1 MKTRIK
7 KRVMGITAL
16 ALLII
21 FIVAVVAAL
30 SLASFVLPVTYST
43 AKVNMSGVQA
53 GVQVYV
59 SGDGVTRDENGNY
72 TIPADTKFEV
82 TVINDTAVSTSLTVN
97 GAETQL
103 ESSPNFY
110 SGITDSN
117 TENIEISVVTALSN
131 ERGRSLSTAYSISN
145 SSQLLGLSKILASAS
160 GDVTEDT
167 ASIFAQYLGYFG
179 LDNSNWYDE
188 NGNLKESYTD
198 EAGTTKV
205 VLTEISS
212 AVNSARS
219 SLSTA
224 YYRLTDDIMV
234 NESTE
239 LDNAANFAHGY
250 YGLGSRRGLP
260 FQGVFDFNGY
270 SATMNVQVVE
280 ATPSNFIQDG
290 STDNYILSL
299 GFFNHIYG
307 DGTHACAILDADVRG
322 TIALTAGVDDTTKN
336 YYALVGGIAGSIG
349 EKVVLHNVNSS
360 VSISAQTGGVNGKTN
375 DGVNM
380 YAGGIFGYSGA
391 NIDSWSGV
399 SYRGNYS
406 EISITSRNASPTE
419 IVSVGALAGVINNA
433 YVNAFSATF
442 NGANILAD
450 AITNGSAIVGGLA
463 GVVQSTSTPFEGVA
477 TENVSCTISGVDIS
491 ASGSNLAASITAE
504 KVSGDTNASL
514 NPDTLNESRG
524 TRIALAGGLIGLA
537 HAEQSA
543 SGTAAQIAE
552 LTISDI
558 DFTTAAASGALNISA
573 STAEAGSWGIPFA
586 GGVIGYVS
594 STQGGVVYAPNGIGA
609 AEAVVFS
616 TNVAVSSTQNGTG
629 PAYAGGIF
637 GYNTFALNGGENFTL
652 TEEHYSIEVVAE
664 QSSSSSYGH
673 TDLPQ
678 RTDLYDVCAG
688 FYTSVLP
695 DNFGISGFTF
705 TVNNGYVSAQR
716 FSGST
721 AVGDI
726 AAGAMAGKVHGIG
739 ADSNTISGITLNL
752 NSCSVNGL
760 GYSFDS
766 NLYYADD
773 DLNTANGNVSYDWGD
788 HSNNVYVGGF
798 IGYIENYGNYGNGT
812 NGVTYKVSDINV
824 NFSGLHENGYTVR
837 GIQNAVS
844 GNRDYCAENYVGGM
858 FGMMNGGTATELHV
872 DGGSVSQ
879 TNIYMNGTNNPNT
892 ACVGGLIGATRI
904 FENSSSNSYA
914 VTSSTVTN
922 VHVTGR
928 AFTNL
933 QVGMSGVPSGAGDF
947 DIYVGG
953 AVGVG
958 GAAVSGA
965 THLFEGIVVEDCA
978 VEAVGEEYMRTYAG
992 GVFGGVWYN
1001 NTIAVSSCVGRDNS
1015 VISSSA
1021 SYSAYS
1027 AGIAGLN
1034 SCYGTS
1040 YIEGCLVI
1048 DSTIEAISYA
1058 TNQSS
1063 YAAGI
1068 CALNSNGA
1076 KIRNNISNAVLN
1088 SSGGTSG
1095 HYVAGIAFSDD
1106 NADSDNTNNYFVAAN
1121 ADSEN
1126 MSGVYAFSSL
1136 SGNNLSGYNYAL
1148 ALTGSNQNAVQN
1160 AAVELALQS
1169 GNSSS
1174 IYNGASINFNGGVFT
1189 EDGAQILDGTSRGER
1204 NVRLRLVGTGE
1215 NGGNVAELSL
1225 SGSDARVTGRNSG
1238 TAYAQLWVENPV
1250 KNRDITKSEGVSF
1263 SDLVI
1268 GSSRNP
1274 SAYDGKTLSLAD
1286 LGYTSDENT
1295 TYDITHIVI
1304 TVNATE
1310 DVDRGFLRPSRYA
1323 TLTIEGTSSNGTTL
1337 NYSASNNDY
1346 QYQGG
1351 SLSDSSDTNDTTFTL
1366 SGGNYN
1372 DGGDFTL
1379 SYDQADLTINSI
1391 NITYTIHVSSKTDR
1405 YVMLCSY
1412 PITVSPATMSS
1423 GVTVTTPDII
1433 ENNTPAEVDKDNSHN
1448 FVQDATA
1455 GTSGYTYFQIY
1466 AGENEVN
1473 GTTYAQ
1479 NINIASANVYS
1490 PEVYLVTNSA
1500 YLYGFSGEY
1509 GHGLGDVV
1517 SGLQTSQ
1524 VLGNSTS
1531 LSAIQS
1537 YFKATLSDDGKTISV
1552 SPILGKTTGAALVL
1566 EYETGDNQ
1574 FYYVIIE
1581 VVPNAI
1587 TGIGVQP
1594 AEDTPP
1600 RAVISPSTPE
1610 ESYTYVYAP
1619 GDTVRLEADLTQR
1632 FIYNLLVVDVRYTAE
1647 ELPSGVNVRPNGTV
1661 ELGNVSPGAEFTV
1674 TCTAINGKAEGY
1686 ITIRVAN
1693 GIVIRSGTLTGAIYT
1708 AASNSDAVAGQPYS
1722 FYLDPRA
1729 GYGLNPT
1736 ITIKAT
1742 VNNAVI
1748 SGAVS
1753 FPIIR
1758 TDSDGTADGYYN
1770 SPENITIAGQVY
1782 TLSYSLD
1789 ISSGRYTITL
1799 PGLLTG
1805 LSGLSLI
1812 EIDASFDKV
1821 YSVMFDLGEWA
1832 EEPDASAV
1840 GTRYFI
1846 YQVKSGTEI
1855 NKQLFTEIYD
1865 ALGSELFEKVY
1876 SRIGFSFKGFY
1887 PTNSASSLNAYGTS
1901 FYSLCT
1907 AGGENDT
1914 DDKHGQSVRGSL
1926 NYYARWNYTA
1936 VVSAPESVTLK
1947 SALSEALV
1955 ETDALG
1961 GGLIPIDTTHGFSF
1975 VVDGYIGT
1983 PRIDVY
1989 TVNAEGN
1996 ALTPVGED
2004 GLTVNGNIFTIADEA
2019 ITGTLYIFVQ
2029 PDNISVAAT
2038 DTDEASAF
2046 GSSLDLRSDGI
2057 FTVRYAYNH
2066 GEEGAYSDVQPSM
2079 LKGNLQFAFGT
2090 VLPSGTRM
2098 RLFWQVNGVPV
2109 SVGEY
2114 TLTSAAEKV
2123 NASSFTSLVGAADMF
2138 DYTAT
2143 ANVVSEVY
2151 YLVITLPNNQ
2161 TNLVG
2166 NVEVS
2171 ASVGEDFA
2179 YVVKNT
2185 EYYTAVLNVNDALVG
2200 SGSTDKIDVDET
2212 PVQKENTTDG
2222 EEYFTAPLAE
2232 GGSAVVNF
2240 FGAVIRSVE
2249 VNGSVY
2255 TYKVTDGGAEGAP
2268 EDLRHSGKYY
2278 VWRISGENL
2287 SGLQNAI
2294 EMDGVY
2300 YVVIGDTEINEHTLD
2315 LSGIGNVT
2323 EVALMEVTN
2332 TQFPASGI
2340 VLWDSNNG

>member
-59 SGDGVTRDENGNY
+59 SGDGVTRDESGNY
-72 TIPADTKFEV
+72 TIPSDTKFEV

-103 ESSPNFY
+103 ESSSNFY
-110 SGITDSN
+110 SGITGSN
-117 TENIEISVVTALSN
+117 TQNIEISVVTALSN

-160 GDVTEDT
+160 GDVTATT

-239 LDNAANFAHGY
+239 LDNAANFSHGY
-250 YGLGSRRGLP
+250 FGLGSRRGVP

-360 VSISAQTGGVNGKTN
+360 VSISAQTGGVNGKTD

-433 YVNAFSATF
+433 YVDAFSATL

-616 TNVAVSSTQNGTG
+616 TNVAVTATQNGTG

-637 GYNTFALNGGENFTL
+637 GYNTFALNGGEDFTL

-673 TDLPQ
+673 TGLPQ

-695 DNFGISGFTF
+695 DNFGISEFTF

-773 DLNTANGNVSYDWGD
+773 DLNTANSNVSYDWGD

-812 NGVTYKVSDINV
+812 NSVTYKISDINV

-904 FENSSSNSYA
+904 FQNSSSNSYA

-928 AFTNL
+928 AFTNI

-1040 YIEGCLVI
+1040 YIDDCLVI
-1048 DSTIEAISYA
+1048 DSTVEAISYA

-1106 NADSDNTNNYFVAAN
+1106 GADSDNDYNYFVAAN
-1121 ADSEN
+1121 ADAEN
-1126 MSGVYAFSSL
+1126 MENIYAFASL
-1136 SGNNLSGYNYAL
+1136 NGSEIDRDSGWLQNPTENYAIS
-1148 ALTGSNQNAVQN
+1148 LTSSGKSHASGEGNFLSLTQGQ
-1160 AAVELALQS
+1160 QS
-1169 GNSSS
+1169 VS
-1174 IYNGASINFNGGVFT
+1174 IYNGAEISFSGFADSSQYIVNGST
-1189 EDGAQILDGTSRGER
+1189 QE
-1204 NVRLRLVGTGE
+1204 
-1215 NGGNVAELSL
+1215 GGNNLQLRIVGDS
-1225 SGSDARVTGRNSG
+1225 VTLNQNGTINAVNSG
-1238 TAYAQLWVENPV
+1238 ASYAQLWVEHPV
-1250 KNRDITKSEGVSF
+1250 DNQ
-1263 SDLVI
+1263 
-1268 GSSRNP
+1268 
-1274 SAYDGKTLSLAD
+1274 
-1286 LGYTSDENT
+1286 
-1295 TYDITHIVI
+1295 
-1304 TVNATE
+1304 
-1310 DVDRGFLRPSRYA
+1310 FL
-1323 TLTIEGTSSNGTTL
+1323 
-1337 NYSASNNDY
+1337 
-1346 QYQGG
+1346 
-1351 SLSDSSDTNDTTFTL
+1351 
-1366 SGGNYN
+1366 
-1372 DGGDFTL
+1372 
-1379 SYDQADLTINSI
+1379 
-1391 NITYTIHVSSKTDR
+1391 
-1405 YVMLCSY
+1405 MLCSY
-1412 PITVSPATMSS
+1412 PITVEPAAIAEEIEVKSKDFNEEIISENSHHYFNDGNVTGRVSNGTTNDFSIENGGTPQITLNPPQSFSDRGETFFLISFNYNANTDGTLSINYNNNNVISQNVSS
-1423 GVTVTTPDII
+1423 GVGSLVTNQLAYV
-1433 ENNTPAEVDKDNSHN
+1433 NNSISFGWRSSQWAWNRSITIYNIKI
-1448 FVQDATA
+1448 
-1455 GTSGYTYFQIY
+1455 TYFNNSWEVPFEYFQLY
-1466 AGENEVN
+1466 AGEDPAISNKTQNVLISTLN
-1473 GTTYAQ
+1473 TY
-1479 NINIASANVYS
+1479 SPNVYIT
-1490 PEVYLVTNSA
+1490 TNQA
-1500 YLYGFSGEY
+1500 LLYGYRRDSQGGEILPALSDIENIISGMSA
-1509 GHGLGDVV
+1509 V
-1517 SGLQTSQ
+1517 SLPG
-1524 VLGNSTS
+1524 V
-1531 LSAIQS
+1531 QS

-1600 RAVISPSTPE
+1600 RAVIQSGTE
-1610 ESYTYVYAP
+1610 GSYIYVYAP

-1647 ELPSGVNVRPNGTV
+1647 GLPSGVNVRPNGTV
-1661 ELGNVSPGAEFTV
+1661 ELGNVSPGSEFTV
-1674 TCTAINGKAEGY
+1674 TCTAINGDAEGY
-1686 ITIRVAN
+1686 VTIRVAN

-1742 VNNAVI
+1742 VNGTVL

-1753 FPIIR
+1753 FPVIR

-1770 SPENITIAGQVY
+1770 SSENITIAGQVY

-1799 PGLLTG
+1799 PALLTG

-1876 SRIGFSFKGFY
+1876 SRTGFSFKGFY

-1989 TVNAEGN
+1989 TVNAAGT

-2004 GLTVNGNIFTIADEA
+2004 GLMVNGNIFTIADEA

-2038 DTDEASAF
+2038 DTDEGSAF

-2066 GEEGAYSDVQPSM
+2066 GAEGAYFGVQPSM
-2079 LKGNLQFAFGT
+2079 LKGNLQFAFGMA
-2090 VLPSGTRM
+2090 LPSGTRM

-2123 NASSFTSLVGAADMF
+2123 NASSFTSLVGASGMF

-2143 ANVVSEVY
+2143 ADVVSEVY

-2212 PVQKENTTDG
+2212 PVQKENTADG
-2222 EEYFTAPLAE
+2222 EEYFTAPLDE
-2232 GGSAVVNF
+2232 GGSVVVNF
-2240 FGAVIRSVE
+2240 FSAVIRSVD

-2255 TYKVTDGGAEGAP
+2255 TYKVTGGGTEGAP

-2287 SGLQNAI
+2287 SGVQNAI

-2323 EVALMEVTN
+2323 QVALMEVTN

-2340 VLWDSNNG
+2340 VLWVNG

>member
-72 TIPADTKFEV
+72 NIPSGTKFEV

-110 SGITDSN
+110 SGITGSN

-145 SSQLLGLSKILASAS
+145 SSQLLGLSKILASAA
-160 GDVTEDT
+160 GDVTATT

-234 NESTE
+234 NESTD
-239 LDNAANFAHGY
+239 LSNAANFSHGY
-250 YGLGSRRGLP
+250 FGLGSRRGVP

-406 EISITSRNASPTE
+406 EISITSRNASANE
-419 IVSVGALAGVINNA
+419 IVCVGALAGVINNA
-433 YVNAFSATF
+433 YVDAFSATF

-450 AITNGSAIVGGLA
+450 ATTNGSAIVGGLA

-491 ASGSNLAASITAE
+491 ASGSNLAASIKAT
-504 KVSGDTNASL
+504 KLGSDNYTSL
-514 NPDTLNESRG
+514 DPDALNNNRN

-537 HAEQSA
+537 HAEQT
-543 SGTAAQIAE
+543 GTGITK

-594 STQGGVVYAPNGIGA
+594 STQGGVVYAPNGLGA
-609 AEAVVFS
+609 DEAVVFS
-616 TNVAVSSTQNGTG
+616 TNVSVTSTQNGTG

-637 GYNTFALNGGENFTL
+637 GYNTFALNSVDNFTPNFTL
-652 TEEHYSIEVVAE
+652 TEKDYSIEVVAE
-664 QSSSSSYGH
+664 QSSSSSCIDTGFSDTV
-673 TDLPQ
+673 TDNDNS
-678 RTDLYDVCAG
+678 DLWDVYDVCAG

-695 DNFGISGFTF
+695 DNFGISDFTF

-716 FSGST
+716 LSGST

-726 AAGAMAGKVHGIG
+726 AAGAMAGKVHGVG
-739 ADSNTISGITLNL
+739 ANSNTISGVTLEL

-766 NLYYADD
+766 NLYYKS
-773 DLNTANGNVSYDWGD
+773 NGEVIDGD
-788 HSNNVYVGGF
+788 FYRIGYHSNNVYVGGF
-798 IGYIENYGNYGNGT
+798 IGYIENYGNYHNGDI
-812 NGVTYKVSDINV
+812 KISDITV
-824 NFSGLHENGYTVR
+824 NFSGLHESGYTVR

-858 FGMMNGGTATELHV
+858 FGMMNGGTATGLHV

-904 FENSSSNSYA
+904 FQNSSSNSYA

-1034 SCYGTS
+1034 SCYGSS
-1040 YIEGCLVI
+1040 YIEDCLVA

-1068 CALNSNGA
+1068 CGLLSNGA
-1076 KIRNNISNAVLN
+1076 KIINNISNAVVNTN
-1088 SSGGTSG
+1088 SVDGNNKST
-1095 HYVAGIAFSDD
+1095 VAGIAF
-1106 NADSDNTNNYFVAAN
+1106 
-1121 ADSEN
+1121 
-1126 MSGVYAFSSL
+1126 L
-1136 SGNNLSGYNYAL
+1136 SGNSYYSHLVDDTNSANTGYYANATNVLSGNYFIASNVDEDIDSAVAFYTVVEDNHQLVEISKYGKRERTWIIWQYRVTDITALTNYAV
-1148 ALTGSNQNAVQN
+1148 ALKGS
-1160 AAVELALQS
+1160 S
-1169 GNSSS
+1169 NSSTS
-1174 IYNGASINFNGGVFT
+1174 NGKTSVVSDIQLDNLTVYSDNDAFTGLSNSTNKEINATSHGGFNVKFLVVGDTVEVNNTSFKASK
-1189 EDGAQILDGTSRGER
+1189 GTSY
-1204 NVRLRLVGTGE
+1204 V
-1215 NGGNVAELSL
+1215 
-1225 SGSDARVTGRNSG
+1225 
-1238 TAYAQLWVENPV
+1238 QLMVENP
-1250 KNRDITKSEGVSF
+1250 
-1263 SDLVI
+1263 
-1268 GSSRNP
+1268 
-1274 SAYDGKTLSLAD
+1274 
-1286 LGYTSDENT
+1286 
-1295 TYDITHIVI
+1295 
-1304 TVNATE
+1304 
-1310 DVDRGFLRPSRYA
+1310 
-1323 TLTIEGTSSNGTTL
+1323 
-1337 NYSASNNDY
+1337 
-1346 QYQGG
+1346 
-1351 SLSDSSDTNDTTFTL
+1351 
-1366 SGGNYN
+1366 
-1372 DGGDFTL
+1372 
-1379 SYDQADLTINSI
+1379 INSNEYI
-1391 NITYTIHVSSKTDR
+1391 
-1405 YVMLCSY
+1405 MLCSY

-1500 YLYGFSGEY
+1500 YLYGFNGEY

-1574 FYYVIIE
+1574 FYYVMIE

-1600 RAVISPSTPE
+1600 RAVIQSGTE
-1610 ESYTYVYAP
+1610 GSYIYVYAP

-1647 ELPSGVNVRPNGTV
+1647 GLPSGVNVRPNGTV

-1674 TCTAINGKAEGY
+1674 TCTAINGDAKGY

-1708 AASNSDAVAGQPYS
+1708 AASNSDAVAGQTYS

-1742 VNNAVI
+1742 ANGTVL

-1753 FPIIR
+1753 FPVIR

-1770 SPENITIAGQVY
+1770 SSENITIAGQEY

-1876 SRIGFSFKGFY
+1876 SRTGFSFKGFY

-1936 VVSAPESVTLK
+1936 VVSAPENVTLK

-1989 TVNAEGN
+1989 TVNAAGT

-2038 DTDEASAF
+2038 DTDETSAF

-2066 GEEGAYSDVQPSM
+2066 GAEGAYSGVQPSM

-2123 NASSFTSLVGAADMF
+2123 NALSFTSLVGAANMF

-2212 PVQKENTTDG
+2212 PVQKENTADG

-2249 VNGSVY
+2249 VNSSVY
-2255 TYKVTDGGAEGAP
+2255 TYKVTDGGTEGAP

-2323 EVALMEVTN
+2323 QVALMEVTN

-2340 VLWDSNNG
+2340 VLWVNG

>member
-1 MKTRIK
+1 
-7 KRVMGITAL
+7 MGITAL

-59 SGDGVTRDENGNY
+59 SGDGVTRDESGNY
-72 TIPADTKFEV
+72 TIPSDTKFEV

-145 SSQLLGLSKILASAS
+145 SSQLLGLSKILASAA
-160 GDVTEDT
+160 GDVTATT

-212 AVNSARS
+212 AANSARS

-234 NESTE
+234 NESTD
-239 LDNAANFAHGY
+239 LSNAANFSHGY
-250 YGLGSRRGLP
+250 FGLGSRRGVP

-360 VSISAQTGGVNGKTN
+360 VSISAQTGGVNGKTD

-433 YVNAFSATF
+433 YVDAFSATF

-491 ASGSNLAASITAE
+491 ASGSNLAASITAT
-504 KVSGDTNASL
+504 KLDSDTNASL

-594 STQGGVVYAPNGIGA
+594 STQGGVVYAPNGLGA
-609 AEAVVFS
+609 DEAVVFS
-616 TNVAVSSTQNGTG
+616 TNVAVTATQNGTG

-637 GYNTFALNGGENFTL
+637 GYNTFALNGGEDFTL

-673 TDLPQ
+673 TGLPQ

-726 AAGAMAGKVHGIG
+726 AAGAMAGKVRGIG

-773 DLNTANGNVSYDWGD
+773 DLNTANSNVSYDWGD

-904 FENSSSNSYA
+904 FQNSSSNSYA
-914 VTSSTVTN
+914 VTSSTVKN

-928 AFTNL
+928 AFTNI

-1034 SCYGTS
+1034 SCPGDS
-1040 YIEGCLVI
+1040 YIEGCLVV
-1048 DSTIEAISYA
+1048 DSTVEAISYA

-1106 NADSDNTNNYFVAAN
+1106 NADSANSNNYFVAAN
-1121 ADSEN
+1121 ADSES

-1174 IYNGASINFNGGVFT
+1174 IYNNASINFNGGVFT
-1189 EDGAQILDGTSRGER
+1189 EDGVQILDGTTSGGR
-1204 NVRLRLVGTGE
+1204 NVRLRLVGTGV

-1250 KNRDITKSEGVSF
+1250 DTVENKTETKTVPKENINET
-1263 SDLVI
+1263 I
-1268 GSSRNP
+1268 GTANFEK
-1274 SAYDGKTLSLAD
+1274 YTVETLSLSELD
-1286 LGYTSDENT
+1286 YESDENT
-1295 TYDITHIVI
+1295 TYNITKIVI

-1310 DVDRGFLRPSRYA
+1310 EIDRGYSFNSETKEEYLELNTENGSVDSKENGFVYFRHN
-1323 TLTIEGTSSNGTTL
+1323 LIGGGLEGE
-1337 NYSASNNDY
+1337 
-1346 QYQGG
+1346 
-1351 SLSDSSDTNDTTFTL
+1351 DTNTAIFTL

-1372 DGGDFTL
+1372 EGGSYTL

-1574 FYYVIIE
+1574 YYYVMIE

-1600 RAVISPSTPE
+1600 RAVIPSTLE
-1610 ESYTYVYAP
+1610 GSYIYVYAP

-1647 ELPSGVNVRPNGTV
+1647 GLPSGVNVRPNGTV
-1661 ELGNVSPGAEFTV
+1661 ELGNVSPGSEFTV

-1742 VNNAVI
+1742 VNGTVL

-1753 FPIIR
+1753 FPVIR

-1770 SPENITIAGQVY
+1770 SSENITIAGQEY
-1782 TLSYSLD
+1782 TLSYSLN

-1799 PGLLTG
+1799 PALLTG

-1876 SRIGFSFKGFY
+1876 SRTGFSFKGFY

-1936 VVSAPESVTLK
+1936 VVSAPENVTLK

-1989 TVNAEGN
+1989 TVNAAGT

-2004 GLTVNGNIFTIADEA
+2004 GLTVNGNIFTIADEV

-2038 DTDEASAF
+2038 DTDEGSAF

-2066 GEEGAYSDVQPSM
+2066 GAEGAYSGVQPSM
-2079 LKGNLQFAFGT
+2079 LKGNLQFKFGKA
-2090 VLPSGTRM
+2090 LPSDTRM

-2114 TLTSAAEKV
+2114 TLTSAAEIV
-2123 NASSFTSLVGAADMF
+2123 DASSFTSLVGASGMF

-2143 ANVVSEVY
+2143 ADVVSEVY

-2212 PVQKENTTDG
+2212 PVQKENTADG

-2240 FGAVIRSVE
+2240 FSAVIRSVD

-2255 TYKVTDGGAEGAP
+2255 TYKVTDGAEGAP
-2268 EDLRHSGKYY
+2268 EDMRHSGKYY

-2323 EVALMEVTN
+2323 QVALMEVTN

-2340 VLWDSNNG
+2340 VLWVSNNG

>member
-59 SGDGVTRDENGNY
+59 SGDGVTRDESGNY
-72 TIPADTKFEV
+72 TIPSDTKFEV

-110 SGITDSN
+110 SGITGSN
-117 TENIEISVVTALSN
+117 TQNIEISVVTALSN

-145 SSQLLGLSKILASAS
+145 SSQLLGLSKILASAA
-160 GDVTEDT
+160 GDVTATT

-239 LDNAANFAHGY
+239 LDNAANFSHGY
-250 YGLGSRRGLP
+250 FGLGSRRGVP

-280 ATPSNFIQDG
+280 ATPSNFIPDKKQP
-290 STDNYILSL
+290 SNNILSL

-433 YVNAFSATF
+433 YVDAFSATL

-491 ASGSNLAASITAE
+491 ASGSNLAASITAT
-504 KVSGDTNASL
+504 KLGSDNYTSL
-514 NPDTLNESRG
+514 DPDALNNNRN

-609 AEAVVFS
+609 DEAVVFS

-637 GYNTFALNGGENFTL
+637 GYNTFALNGGEDFTL

-739 ADSNTISGITLNL
+739 ADSNNISGITLNL

-773 DLNTANGNVSYDWGD
+773 DLNTANSNVSYDWGD

-904 FENSSSNSYA
+904 FQNSSSNSYS
-914 VTSSTVTN
+914 VTSSTVKN

-928 AFTNL
+928 AFTNI
-933 QVGMSGVPSGAGDF
+933 QVGMSGVTLPAGASGDF

-958 GAAVSGA
+958 GAAVSGT
-965 THLFEGIVVEDCA
+965 THRFEGIVVEDCA

-992 GVFGGVWYN
+992 GVFGGIWYN
-1001 NTIAVSSCVGRDNS
+1001 DIIATYSCVSRDNS

-1021 SYSAYS
+1021 SYSAY
-1027 AGIAGLN
+1027 AGGIAGLN
-1034 SCYGTS
+1034 SCYGSS
-1040 YIEGCLVI
+1040 YIEDCLVA

-1106 NADSDNTNNYFVAAN
+1106 NADSANTNNYFVAAN

-1174 IYNGASINFNGGVFT
+1174 IYNGASINFSSGVFT
-1189 EDGAQILDGTSRGER
+1189 EDGAQILDGTTSGGR
-1204 NVRLRLVGTGE
+1204 NVRLRLVGTGV

-1250 KNRDITKSEGVSF
+1250 KNRDITKSEGIYF

-1274 SAYDGKTLSLAD
+1274 STYVGKTSSLAD

-1295 TYDITHIVI
+1295 TYDITQIVI

-1310 DVDRGFLRPSRYA
+1310 ETRGGILLASAYA
-1323 TLTIEGTSSNGTTL
+1323 DLTIDVEGNVSSNE
-1337 NYSASNNDY
+1337 NSYKY
-1346 QYQGG
+1346 QQWGW
-1351 SLSDSSDTNDTTFTL
+1351 DDEDNHPATFTL
-1366 SGGNYN
+1366 TGGNYN
-1372 DGGDFTL
+1372 EGGSFTL
-1379 SYDQADLTINSI
+1379 SYGQADLTINSI

-1405 YVMLCSY
+1405 YIMLCSY

-1500 YLYGFSGEY
+1500 YLYGFNGEY

-1600 RAVISPSTPE
+1600 RAVIQSGTE
-1610 ESYTYVYAP
+1610 GSYIYVYAP
-1619 GDTVRLEADLTQR
+1619 GDTVRLEAVLKQR
-1632 FIYNLLVVDVRYTAE
+1632 FTYNLLVVDVRYTE
-1647 ELPSGVNVRPNGTV
+1647 GQGTFTNINVRPNGTV
-1661 ELGNVSPGAEFTV
+1661 EIGNNVSSETEFTV
-1674 TCTAINGKAEGY
+1674 TCTAINGGAESS
-1686 ITIRVAN
+1686 ITIKVFS
-1693 GIVIRSGTLTGAIYT
+1693 GIVVSSGTLTGAIYT

-1742 VNNAVI
+1742 VNGTVL

-1753 FPIIR
+1753 FPVIR

-1770 SPENITIAGQVY
+1770 SSENITIAGQVY

-1799 PGLLTG
+1799 PALLTG

-1876 SRIGFSFKGFY
+1876 SRTGFSFKGFY

-1936 VVSAPESVTLK
+1936 VVSAPENVTLK

-1989 TVNAEGN
+1989 TVNAAGT

-2038 DTDEASAF
+2038 DTDETSAF

-2066 GEEGAYSDVQPSM
+2066 GAEGAYSGVQPSM

-2090 VLPSGTRM
+2090 ALPSGTRM

-2114 TLTSAAEKV
+2114 TLTSEAKIV
-2123 NASSFTSLVGAADMF
+2123 NASSFTSLVGASGMF

-2143 ANVVSEVY
+2143 ADVVSEVY

-2171 ASVGEDFA
+2171 ASVDEDFA

-2212 PVQKENTTDG
+2212 PVQKENTADG

-2240 FGAVIRSVE
+2240 FGAVIRSVD

-2255 TYKVTDGGAEGAP
+2255 TYKVTDGAEGAP
-2268 EDLRHSGKYY
+2268 EDMRHSGKYY

-2323 EVALMEVTN
+2323 QVALMEVTN

-2340 VLWDSNNG
+2340 VLWVSNNG

>member
-1 MKTRIK
+1 
-7 KRVMGITAL
+7 MGITAL

-59 SGDGVTRDENGNY
+59 SGDGVTRDESGNY
-72 TIPADTKFEV
+72 TIPSDTKFEV

-103 ESSPNFY
+103 ESSSNFY

-145 SSQLLGLSKILASAS
+145 SSQLLGLSKILASAA
-160 GDVTEDT
+160 GDVTATT

-188 NGNLKESYTD
+188 NGNLKKSYTD

-239 LDNAANFAHGY
+239 LDNAANFSHGY
-250 YGLGSRRGLP
+250 FGLGSRRGVA

-433 YVNAFSATF
+433 YVDAFSATL

-491 ASGSNLAASITAE
+491 ASGSNLAASITAT
-504 KVSGDTNASL
+504 KLGSDNYTSL
-514 NPDTLNESRG
+514 DPDALNNNRN

-609 AEAVVFS
+609 DEAVVFS
-616 TNVAVSSTQNGTG
+616 TNVAVTATQNGTG

-637 GYNTFALNGGENFTL
+637 GYNTFALNGGEDFTL

-766 NLYYADD
+766 NLYYEDD
-773 DLNTANGNVSYDWGD
+773 DLNTANSNVSYDWGD

-904 FENSSSNSYA
+904 FNNSSSNSYS
-914 VTSSTVTN
+914 VTSSTVKN

-928 AFTNL
+928 AFTNI
-933 QVGMSGVPSGAGDF
+933 QVGMSGVTLPAGASGDF

-958 GAAVSGA
+958 GAAVSGT
-965 THLFEGIVVEDCA
+965 THRFEGIVVEDCA

-992 GVFGGVWYN
+992 GVFGGIWYN
-1001 NTIAVSSCVGRDNS
+1001 DIIATYSCVSRDNS

-1021 SYSAYS
+1021 SYSAY
-1027 AGIAGLN
+1027 AGGIAGLN
-1034 SCYGTS
+1034 SCYGSS
-1040 YIEGCLVI
+1040 YIEDCLVA

-1068 CALNSNGA
+1068 CGLLSNGA
-1076 KIRNNISNAVLN
+1076 KIINNISNAVVNTN
-1088 SSGGTSG
+1088 SVDGNNKST
-1095 HYVAGIAFSDD
+1095 VAGIAF
-1106 NADSDNTNNYFVAAN
+1106 
-1121 ADSEN
+1121 
-1126 MSGVYAFSSL
+1126 L
-1136 SGNNLSGYNYAL
+1136 SGNSYYSHLVDDTNSANTGYYANATNVLSGNYFIASNVDEDIDSAVAFYTVVEDNHQLVEISKYGKRERTWLIWQYRVTDITALTNYAV
-1148 ALTGSNQNAVQN
+1148 ALKGS
-1160 AAVELALQS
+1160 S
-1169 GNSSS
+1169 NSSTS
-1174 IYNGASINFNGGVFT
+1174 NGQTSVVSDIQLDNLTVYSDNNAFTGLSNSTNKEINATSQGGFNVKFLVVGDTVEVNNTSFNAS
-1189 EDGAQILDGTSRGER
+1189 EGTSY
-1204 NVRLRLVGTGE
+1204 V
-1215 NGGNVAELSL
+1215 
-1225 SGSDARVTGRNSG
+1225 
-1238 TAYAQLWVENPV
+1238 QLMVENPT
-1250 KNRDITKSEGVSF
+1250 N
-1263 SDLVI
+1263 
-1268 GSSRNP
+1268 
-1274 SAYDGKTLSLAD
+1274 
-1286 LGYTSDENT
+1286 
-1295 TYDITHIVI
+1295 
-1304 TVNATE
+1304 
-1310 DVDRGFLRPSRYA
+1310 
-1323 TLTIEGTSSNGTTL
+1323 SNE
-1337 NYSASNNDY
+1337 Y
-1346 QYQGG
+1346 
-1351 SLSDSSDTNDTTFTL
+1351 
-1366 SGGNYN
+1366 
-1372 DGGDFTL
+1372 
-1379 SYDQADLTINSI
+1379 I
-1391 NITYTIHVSSKTDR
+1391 
-1405 YVMLCSY
+1405 MLCSY
-1412 PITVSPATMSS
+1412 PIIVSSATTSS
-1423 GVTVTTPDII
+1423 EVTVTTPDII
-1433 ENNTPAEVDKDNSHN
+1433 ENNNPAEVDSDNSHN
-1448 FVQDATA
+1448 FRQDVTV
-1455 GTSGYTYFQIY
+1455 GTSGNTSGYTYFQIY
-1466 AGENEVN
+1466 AGENEAN

-1490 PEVYLVTNSA
+1490 PEVYLVTNIS
-1500 YLYGFSGEY
+1500 YLYGFDGEY
-1509 GHGLGDVV
+1509 QHNLEDVV
-1517 SGLQTSQ
+1517 SWLQTSQ

-1537 YFKATLSDDGKTISV
+1537 YFKTSLSDDGKSISV
-1552 SPILGKTTGAALVL
+1552 SPILGKTSGAALVL
-1566 EYETGDNQ
+1566 EYETGQNQ

-1587 TGIGVQP
+1587 TEIAVQP

-1600 RAVISPSTPE
+1600 RAKDGN
-1610 ESYTYVYAP
+1610 TYIYAP
-1619 GDTVRLEADLTQR
+1619 GDTVRLEAVLKQR
-1632 FIYNLLVVDVRYTAE
+1632 FTYNLLVVDVRYTE
-1647 ELPSGVNVRPNGTV
+1647 GQGTFTNINVRPNGTV
-1661 ELGNVSPGAEFTV
+1661 EIGNNVSSETEFTV
-1674 TCTAINGKAEGY
+1674 TCTAINGGAESS
-1686 ITIRVAN
+1686 ITIKVFS
-1693 GIVIRSGTLTGAIYT
+1693 GIVVSSGTLTGAIYT

-1742 VNNAVI
+1742 VNGTVL

-1753 FPIIR
+1753 FPVIR

-1770 SPENITIAGQVY
+1770 SSENITIAGQEY
-1782 TLSYSLD
+1782 TLSYSLN

-1799 PGLLTG
+1799 PALLTG

-1876 SRIGFSFKGFY
+1876 SRTGFSFKGFY

-1936 VVSAPESVTLK
+1936 VVSAPENVTLK

-1989 TVNAEGN
+1989 TVNAAGT

-2038 DTDEASAF
+2038 DTDETSAF

-2066 GEEGAYSDVQPSM
+2066 GAEGAYSGVQPSM

-2090 VLPSGTRM
+2090 ALPSGTRM

-2109 SVGEY
+2109 SVGEC
-2114 TLTSAAEKV
+2114 TLTSEAKIV
-2123 NASSFTSLVGAADMF
+2123 NASSFTSLVGASGMF

-2143 ANVVSEVY
+2143 ADVVSEVY

-2171 ASVGEDFA
+2171 ASVDEDFA

-2212 PVQKENTTDG
+2212 PVQKENTADG

-2240 FGAVIRSVE
+2240 FGAVIRSVD

-2255 TYKVTDGGAEGAP
+2255 TYKVTDGGTEGAP

-2323 EVALMEVTN
+2323 QVALMEVTN

-2340 VLWDSNNG
+2340 VLWVSNNG

>member
-59 SGDGVTRDENGNY
+59 SGDGVTRDESGNY
-72 TIPADTKFEV
+72 TIPSDTKFEV

-103 ESSPNFY
+103 ESSSNFY
-110 SGITDSN
+110 SGITGSN

-160 GDVTEDT
+160 GDVTATT
-167 ASIFAQYLGYFG
+167 ASTFAQYLGYFG

-224 YYRLTDDIMV
+224 YYRLTDDVMV
-234 NESTE
+234 NESTD
-239 LDNAANFAHGY
+239 LSNAANFSHGY
-250 YGLGSRRGLP
+250 FGLGSRRGVA

-360 VSISAQTGGVNGKTN
+360 VSISVQTGGVNGKTN

-419 IVSVGALAGVINNA
+419 IVSVGAFAGVINNA
-433 YVNAFSATF
+433 YVDAFSATL

-491 ASGSNLAASITAE
+491 ASGSNLAASITAT
-504 KVSGDTNASL
+504 KLDSDNYTSL
-514 NPDTLNESRG
+514 DPDALNNNRN

-609 AEAVVFS
+609 DEAVVFS
-616 TNVAVSSTQNGTG
+616 TNVAVTATQNGTG

-664 QSSSSSYGH
+664 QSSSSSCVDTGFSD
-673 TDLPQ
+673 TVADNNNSDLY
-678 RTDLYDVCAG
+678 DIYDVCAG

-716 FSGST
+716 LSGST

-739 ADSNTISGITLNL
+739 ADSNTIYDITLNL

-766 NLYYADD
+766 NLYYNSEGGLID
-773 DLNTANGNVSYDWGD
+773 GNYYRIGY

-798 IGYIENYGNYGNGT
+798 IGYIENYGDSNNSTNINGI
-812 NGVTYKVSDINV
+812 TYKISDINV

-844 GNRDYCAENYVGGM
+844 GNNDYCAENYVGGM
-858 FGMMNGGTATELHV
+858 FGMMNGGTATRLFV

-904 FENSSSNSYA
+904 FQNSSSNSYA

-928 AFTNL
+928 AFTNI
-933 QVGMSGVPSGAGDF
+933 QKGVNSELAEF

-958 GAAVSGA
+958 GAAENGA

-978 VEAVGEEYMRTYAG
+978 VEAVGEEYMLTYAG
-992 GVFGGVWYN
+992 GVFGGVWYR
-1001 NTIAVSSCVGRDNS
+1001 NTIQVRNCVGRDNS

-1021 SYSAYS
+1021 SFSAYS

-1034 SCYGTS
+1034 SCPGDS
-1040 YIEGCLVI
+1040 YIEGCLVV
-1048 DSTIEAISYA
+1048 DSTVEAISYA
-1058 TNQSS
+1058 TNYSS

-1068 CALNSNGA
+1068 CALASNGA
-1076 KIRNNISNAVLN
+1076 SIINNISNAVVNTN
-1088 SSGGTSG
+1088 SEHNSNPT
-1095 HYVAGIAFSDD
+1095 VAGIAFLSGSSYYGYLSDTWPG
-1106 NADSDNTNNYFVAAN
+1106 NNSGYYANSTEVLKNNYFIASNVDVDINSAVAFRSIAENGHSLEEISKYARRGILYVNDITDLAN
-1121 ADSEN
+1121 YAVALKGSSNSKTNNGQTSVVSDETLYNLS
-1126 MSGVYAFSSL
+1126 VYSDNNTFTNLSYSNDKEINAYTQGGFNVKFRIVGDTVKVNNTTLNAFS
-1136 SGNNLSGYNYAL
+1136 
-1148 ALTGSNQNAVQN
+1148 
-1160 AAVELALQS
+1160 
-1169 GNSSS
+1169 
-1174 IYNGASINFNGGVFT
+1174 
-1189 EDGAQILDGTSRGER
+1189 GTS
-1204 NVRLRLVGTGE
+1204 
-1215 NGGNVAELSL
+1215 
-1225 SGSDARVTGRNSG
+1225 
-1238 TAYAQLWVENPV
+1238 YAQLWVKNPT
-1250 KNRDITKSEGVSF
+1250 N
-1263 SDLVI
+1263 
-1268 GSSRNP
+1268 
-1274 SAYDGKTLSLAD
+1274 
-1286 LGYTSDENT
+1286 
-1295 TYDITHIVI
+1295 
-1304 TVNATE
+1304 
-1310 DVDRGFLRPSRYA
+1310 
-1323 TLTIEGTSSNGTTL
+1323 SNE
-1337 NYSASNNDY
+1337 
-1346 QYQGG
+1346 
-1351 SLSDSSDTNDTTFTL
+1351 
-1366 SGGNYN
+1366 
-1372 DGGDFTL
+1372 
-1379 SYDQADLTINSI
+1379 
-1391 NITYTIHVSSKTDR
+1391 

-1448 FVQDATA
+1448 FVQDATS

-1500 YLYGFSGEY
+1500 YLYGFNGEY

-1600 RAVISPSTPE
+1600 RAVIQSGTE
-1610 ESYTYVYAP
+1610 GSYIYVYAP

-1647 ELPSGVNVRPNGTV
+1647 GLPSGVNVRPNGTV
-1661 ELGNVSPGAEFTV
+1661 ELGNVSPGSEFTV
-1674 TCTAINGKAEGY
+1674 TCTAINGDAEGY
-1686 ITIRVAN
+1686 VTIRVAN

-1742 VNNAVI
+1742 VNGTVL

-1753 FPIIR
+1753 FPVIR

-1770 SPENITIAGQVY
+1770 SSENITIAGQVY

-1789 ISSGRYTITL
+1789 INSGRYTITL
-1799 PGLLTG
+1799 PALLTG

-1876 SRIGFSFKGFY
+1876 SRTGFSFKGFY

-1936 VVSAPESVTLK
+1936 VVSAPENVTLK

-1961 GGLIPIDTTHGFSF
+1961 GGLIPIDTMHGFSF

-1989 TVNAEGN
+1989 TVNAAGT
-1996 ALTPVGED
+1996 ALTPVGEY

-2066 GEEGAYSDVQPSM
+2066 GAEGAYSGVQPSM

-2114 TLTSAAEKV
+2114 TLTSEAKIV
-2123 NASSFTSLVGAADMF
+2123 DASSFTSLVGAADMF

-2143 ANVVSEVY
+2143 ADVVSEVY

-2212 PVQKENTTDG
+2212 PVQKENTADG

-2240 FGAVIRSVE
+2240 FGAVIRSVD

-2255 TYKVTDGGAEGAP
+2255 TYKVTDGGTEGAP

-2323 EVALMEVTN
+2323 QVALMEVTN

-2340 VLWDSNNG
+2340 VLWVNG

>member
-59 SGDGVTRDENGNY
+59 SGDGVTRDESGNY
-72 TIPADTKFEV
+72 TIPSDTKFEV

-145 SSQLLGLSKILASAS
+145 SSQLLGLSKILASAA
-160 GDVTEDT
+160 GDVTATT

-212 AVNSARS
+212 AANSARS

-234 NESTE
+234 NESTD
-239 LDNAANFAHGY
+239 LSNAANFSHGY
-250 YGLGSRRGLP
+250 FGLGSRRGVP

-360 VSISAQTGGVNGKTN
+360 VSISAQTGGVNGKTD

-433 YVNAFSATF
+433 YVDAFSATF

-491 ASGSNLAASITAE
+491 ASGSNLAASITAT
-504 KVSGDTNASL
+504 KLDSDTNASL

-594 STQGGVVYAPNGIGA
+594 STQGGVVYAPNGLGA
-609 AEAVVFS
+609 DEAVVFS
-616 TNVAVSSTQNGTG
+616 TNVSVTSTQNGTG

-637 GYNTFALNGGENFTL
+637 GYNTFALNGGEDFTL

-695 DNFGISGFTF
+695 DNFGISEFTF

-726 AAGAMAGKVHGIG
+726 AAGAMAGKLHGIG

-773 DLNTANGNVSYDWGD
+773 DLNTANSNVSYDWGD

-904 FENSSSNSYA
+904 FQNSSSNSYA
-914 VTSSTVTN
+914 VTSSTVKN

-928 AFTNL
+928 AFTNI
-933 QVGMSGVPSGAGDF
+933 QKGVNSELAEF

-958 GAAVSGA
+958 GAAENGA
-965 THLFEGIVVEDCA
+965 THLFEGIVAEDCA
-978 VEAVGEEYMRTYAG
+978 VEAVGEEYMLTYAG
-992 GVFGGVWYN
+992 GVFGGVWYR
-1001 NTIAVSSCVGRDNS
+1001 NTIQVRNCVGRDNS

-1021 SYSAYS
+1021 SFSAYS

-1034 SCYGTS
+1034 SCPGDS

-1058 TNQSS
+1058 DGYSS
-1063 YAAGI
+1063 YAAGV
-1068 CALNSNGA
+1068 CALASNGA
-1076 KIRNNISNAVLN
+1076 KIINNISNAVVNTN
-1088 SSGGTSG
+1088 SEYNNSPT
-1095 HYVAGIAFSDD
+1095 VAGIAFLSG
-1106 NADSDNTNNYFVAAN
+1106 DSYYSHLEDGRDPAKKGYYAKSTDVLKNNYFIASNVGVDIDSAVAFMGIADDGYSLVEISKYGRSDFHIWGLYYTVEDITDLAN
-1121 ADSEN
+1121 YAVALQGSSNSKTNNGQTSVVSDEALYNLS
-1126 MSGVYAFSSL
+1126 VYSDNNTFTDLSYSNDKEINAYTQGGFNVKFRIVGDTVKVNNTTLNAFS
-1136 SGNNLSGYNYAL
+1136 
-1148 ALTGSNQNAVQN
+1148 
-1160 AAVELALQS
+1160 
-1169 GNSSS
+1169 
-1174 IYNGASINFNGGVFT
+1174 
-1189 EDGAQILDGTSRGER
+1189 GTS
-1204 NVRLRLVGTGE
+1204 
-1215 NGGNVAELSL
+1215 
-1225 SGSDARVTGRNSG
+1225 
-1238 TAYAQLWVENPV
+1238 YAQLWVKNPT
-1250 KNRDITKSEGVSF
+1250 N
-1263 SDLVI
+1263 
-1268 GSSRNP
+1268 
-1274 SAYDGKTLSLAD
+1274 
-1286 LGYTSDENT
+1286 
-1295 TYDITHIVI
+1295 
-1304 TVNATE
+1304 
-1310 DVDRGFLRPSRYA
+1310 
-1323 TLTIEGTSSNGTTL
+1323 SNE
-1337 NYSASNNDY
+1337 
-1346 QYQGG
+1346 
-1351 SLSDSSDTNDTTFTL
+1351 
-1366 SGGNYN
+1366 
-1372 DGGDFTL
+1372 
-1379 SYDQADLTINSI
+1379 
-1391 NITYTIHVSSKTDR
+1391 

-1500 YLYGFSGEY
+1500 YLYGFNGEY

-1647 ELPSGVNVRPNGTV
+1647 RLPSGVNVRPNGTV

-1742 VNNAVI
+1742 VNGTVL

-1753 FPIIR
+1753 FPVIR

-1770 SPENITIAGQVY
+1770 SSENITIAGQEY

-1799 PGLLTG
+1799 PALLTG

-1876 SRIGFSFKGFY
+1876 SRTGFSFKGFY

-1936 VVSAPESVTLK
+1936 VVSAPENVTLK

-1989 TVNAEGN
+1989 TVNAAGT

-2004 GLTVNGNIFTIADEA
+2004 GLTVNGNIFTVADEA

-2038 DTDEASAF
+2038 DTDEGSAF

-2066 GEEGAYSDVQPSM
+2066 GAEGAYSGVQPSM

-2114 TLTSAAEKV
+2114 TLTSAAKIV
-2123 NASSFTSLVGAADMF
+2123 DASSFTSLVGASGMF

-2143 ANVVSEVY
+2143 ADVVSEVY

-2200 SGSTDKIDVDET
+2200 SSSTDKIDVDET
-2212 PVQKENTTDG
+2212 PVQKENTADG

-2240 FGAVIRSVE
+2240 FGAVIRSVD

-2255 TYKVTDGGAEGAP
+2255 TYKVTDGGTEGAP
-2268 EDLRHSGKYY
+2268 EDMRHSGKYY

-2323 EVALMEVTN
+2323 QVALMEVTN

-2340 VLWDSNNG
+2340 VLWVSNNG